1 MGLFSSRCK
10 SLSSRQLAGKAVP
23 HFLGGFMKLIKIQ
36 LLKGMIWLCDK
47 ALSDYQDGALD
58 QSEINWM
65 VETRNDCLKKL
76 KELQG

>member
-1 MGLFSSRCK
+1 
-10 SLSSRQLAGKAVP
+10 
-23 HFLGGFMKLIKIQ
+23 MKLIKIQ

-47 ALSDYQDGALD
+47 ALSDTHYDALD